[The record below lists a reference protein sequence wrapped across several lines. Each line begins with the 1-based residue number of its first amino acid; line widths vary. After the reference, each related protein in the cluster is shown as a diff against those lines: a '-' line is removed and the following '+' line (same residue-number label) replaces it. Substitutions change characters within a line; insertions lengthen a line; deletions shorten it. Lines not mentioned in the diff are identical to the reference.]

1 MKTPLLF
8 LLAGIFPLALALHA
22 QEPADDGAQAAELL
36 EEDAALEAAVE
47 VPAPEAA
54 AEMPADNTEL
64 ATFVRGVVKDMGRL
78 PPAYGGRGE
87 GAFHDSMGIVQIAK
101 NFLRVKDPA
110 AADQT
115 PGWKY
120 IVMMCVGLFLMY
132 LAIHKKVE
140 PLLLLPLSF
149 GILIANL
156 PMAGLSAYDDGCLM
170 NIIYTGIRRVLY
182 PPLIFLCLGA
192 MTDFAP
198 LIANPRIA
206 IIGIGGQLGIFVAL
220 VLSYYASRWIG
231 VDIIDPFTW
240 KQAASTGI
248 IGSSDGPTSVLTA
261 SILAP
266 EMLAAIA
273 IAAFSYMALVPF
285 IQAPLM
291 RLMTT
296 NKERVIVMPHPKEV
310 TRRQKILFPIGLTI
324 VTLLLV
330 PAASPL
336 ISMLMLGNII
346 RESGVVERYVKA
358 LTHDLLSILT
368 MLVALSIGSSA
379 KAEYFLTPTTLL
391 IITCGLLAFIFG
403 TIGGLASA
411 KILCVATG
419 GKINPLIGN
428 SGVSAM
434 PMAARIS
441 QKLGQQYN
449 PQNFLLMHAMGP
461 IVASTIGSAVVAGI
475 LLTLFNK

>member
-1 MKTPLLF
+1 MKTKHFFLT
-8 LLAGIFPLALALHA
+8 LLAGASVLPFALNA
-22 QEPADDGAQAAELL
+22 QSAEAEAITAEPVATEAYDDDAQAHEQ
-36 EEDAALEAAVE
+36 
-47 VPAPEAA
+47 PGG
-54 AEMPADNTEL
+54 
-64 ATFVRGVVKDMGRL
+64 FVRFYV
-78 PPAYGGRGE
+78 PSYGASGGGWAGLVRG
-87 GAFHDSMGIVQIAK
+87 MGITKVFKYFFEGEIK
-101 NFLRVKDPA
+101 G
-110 AADQT
+110 ADTDHPVRGT

-120 IVMMCVGLFLMY
+120 VVMMTIACFFTY
-132 LAIHKKVE
+132 LAIVKKIE

-149 GILIANL
+149 GILLANL
-156 PMAGLSAYDDGCLM
+156 PEAGLSAYDTGRLLHFL
-170 NIIYTGIRRVLY
+170 YGGIRNVIY
-182 PPLIFLCLGA
+182 PPMIFLCLGA

-206 IIGIGGQLGIFVAL
+206 IIGIGGQLGIFVAFGIAFY
-220 VLSYYASRWIG
+220 SSKWIPG
-231 VDIIDPFTW
+231 VEAFTL
-240 KQAASTGI
+240 KEAAATGI
-248 IGSSDGPTSVLTA
+248 IGSSDGPTSIFAATMLA
-261 SILAP
+261 ENLLAP
-266 EMLAAIA
+266 IA

-296 NKERVIVMPHPKEV
+296 KKERVIVMPHPKEV
-310 TRRQKILFPIGLTI
+310 SRKQKILFPIFVTI
-324 VTLLLV
+324 ITLLLV

-336 ISMLMLGNII
+336 ISMLMLGNLF
-346 RESGVVERYVKA
+346 RESGVVDRFVRA
-358 LTHDLLSILT
+358 LTGDLLSILT

-379 KAEYFLTPTTLL
+379 RADFFLTTQTIL

-403 TIGGLASA
+403 TIGGLGAA
-411 KILCVATG
+411 KFLCWFTK

-449 PQNFLLMHAMGP
+449 PNNHLLMHAMGP

-475 LLTLFNK
+475 FIALFNQ